1 MKWIGQHIVDFI
13 ARFRSDVYL
22 EGITTSTETDMLVVD
37 SNNKVSKRAIDAI
50 TVDVSDFMTDGADN
64 RILTA
69 TGADAMLAE
78 TYATFVN
85 TGNVSTLSI
94 ISNQDTADLFKIATT
109 TNGATTLTT
118 VDDGGAAADFKIEAD
133 GDIAL
138 EAAGND
144 ITVDTDN
151 FVISSST
158 TFSPVIDVLS
168 TSNNSGSGI
177 LKFNKQR
184 ADDSPVDLDIIGMI
198 SWAGEDANGAENFYA
213 NITAQA
219 EEVDAGDEVGRVTL
233 SVSNN
238 GAAREGLRLTG
249 DKGTTLEV
257 DVAIANGAASTTTIA
272 GTLTMGST
280 AFVDNSGVVQ
290 VATQGTIDH
299 DSLANFVAAEHVDW
313 AGSSAGTI
321 HSSNIPTLNQNTTG
335 SAATLTTPRAINGVN
350 FDGSGPITVPAA
362 GSTLTDTVTV
372 ANGGTGLTTVGANQI
387 LTGNA
392 TGALTS
398 EANLTFGLDR
408 LHIGADDEI
417 TPQIRMQNDAN
428 TVTIGI
434 ADSADNVMPG
444 SVDGDFVINSTE
456 DRNILFGQN
465 NAVALTINT
474 DGDVVTAG
482 DLKVNGT
489 DIYGPT
495 DGDMNL
501 RSDGNIALFL
511 DGDNDE
517 SSLVKILNSTSG
529 TVFSVTEAGVGILNG
544 EYIVTGGKVNVAS
557 EAQAP
562 IGMQIARRTIT
573 TAEAN
578 AMNSTPIEVV
588 PAQGAD
594 TIIVP
599 INCLT
604 RVDRAANQTNSACDM
619 NAHYA
624 DKEPGT
630 YLTASLLH
638 WRRFMYGETTDHSE
652 MRTPVESTSG
662 VTLTESVN
670 KGIELSFDSAATTD
684 CFTSIDI
691 FMTYY
696 VIDIS

>member
-168 TSNNSGSGI
+168 TSSNSGSGI

-184 ADDSPVDLDIIGMI
+184 VDDSPVDLDIIGMI

-219 EEVDAGDEVGRVTL
+219 EEVDAGDEAGRMTL

-249 DKGTTLEV
+249 DKGTALEV

-272 GTLTMGST
+272 GNLTVTTGIT
-280 AFVDNSGVVQ
+280 IGAHTVNDIDITNEFVDSDEHLMTSKAINARIAAVAGGGKGFLQWYYYSANLSTTNAFYIEKWNDEFGVSSSINSQITDYNDTASSHWQVIRGSRIVPYDATVTKFLVNVENSGTDEDID
-290 VATQGTIDH
+290 VALWKATPSVTSRSSSGVSTTIDH
-299 DSLANFVAAEHVDW
+299 LC
-313 AGSSAGTI
+313 
-321 HSSNIPTLNQNTTG
+321 
-335 SAATLTTPRAINGVN
+335 TLTYD
-350 FDGSGPITVPAA
+350 FSSYSGSGTWTK
-362 GSTLTDTVTV
+362 STTSF
-372 ANGGTGLTTVGANQI
+372 
-387 LTGNA
+387 NA
-392 TGALTS
+392 TSLTQG
-398 EANLTFGLDR
+398 EYLF
-408 LHIGADDEI
+408 
-417 TPQIRMQNDAN
+417 
-428 TVTIGI
+428 VT
-434 ADSADNVMPG
+434 
-444 SVDGDFVINSTE
+444 
-456 DRNILFGQN
+456 
-465 NAVALTINT
+465 
-474 DGDVVTAG
+474 
-482 DLKVNGT
+482 LK
-489 DIYGPT
+489 
-495 DGDMNL
+495 
-501 RSDGNIALFL
+501 R
-511 DGDNDE
+511 
-517 SSLVKILNSTSG
+517 TSG
-529 TVFSVTEAGVGILNG
+529 TDGSNYHVHSTVT
-544 EYIVTGGKVNVAS
+544 
-557 EAQAP
+557 
-562 IGMQIARRTIT
+562 
-573 TAEAN
+573 
-578 AMNSTPIEVV
+578 
-588 PAQGAD
+588 
-594 TIIVP
+594 
-599 INCLT
+599 
-604 RVDRAANQTNSACDM
+604 
-619 NAHYA
+619 
-624 DKEPGT
+624 
-630 YLTASLLH
+630 
-638 WRRFMYGETTDHSE
+638 
-652 MRTPVESTSG
+652 
-662 VTLTESVN
+662 
-670 KGIELSFDSAATTD
+670 FD
-684 CFTSIDI
+684 
-691 FMTYY
+691 Y
-696 VIDIS
+696 